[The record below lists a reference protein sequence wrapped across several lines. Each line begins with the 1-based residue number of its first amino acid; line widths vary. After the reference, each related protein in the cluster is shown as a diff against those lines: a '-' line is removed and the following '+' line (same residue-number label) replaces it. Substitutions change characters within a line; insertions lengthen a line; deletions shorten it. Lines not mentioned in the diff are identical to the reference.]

1 MPVWK
6 LYLHV
11 PTSVFVFAFGAI
23 VGSFINVV
31 IYRLPAGMS
40 VISPPSRCPFCGVR
54 LAWYEN
60 LPILGWFI
68 IRGRCRTCK
77 APISPQ
83 YMLIE
88 AFMAC
93 LFLALYAAF
102 YMAGPASNWW
112 WSQVGGDWWYYS
124 WVVRT
129 LPAFLALVFMLAGLT
144 AMTMIDAR
152 AFIIPIGIP
161 RVLTVIAFVAWPVQ
175 ALLPSVPRAWNT
187 WAIPTTD
194 WHWFAIAACGMAGVL
209 LAWGLLRRGIIP
221 YSFADYDK
229 YVPEGQVI
237 GDYPHARREMG
248 VEMLFLLPV
257 IAALT
262 AGHFIGTILP
272 ATIPPLVVQALG
284 GSLLGYLCGA
294 GIVWAVRILG
304 TLGFGREAMGLGD
317 VHLLGA
323 IGAVL
328 GWIDPLWIFLLAP
341 FSGLSWVV
349 VSMGTSSLLKRE
361 RRELPY
367 GPHLAIATL
376 AVIFCRPA
384 LEWVQYTYL
393 SGIQTPGLVP

>member
-11 PTSVFVFAFGAI
+11 PISVFTFAFGAI

-31 IYRLPAGMS
+31 ISRLPTGMS
-40 VISPPSRCPFCGVR
+40 EISPPSRCPFCGVR

-60 LPILGWFI
+60 LPIIGWFI
-68 IRGRCRTCK
+68 VRGRCRTCK
-77 APISPQ
+77 TPISPQ
-83 YMLIE
+83 YMLVE

-93 LFLALYAAF
+93 LFLGLYAAF

-124 WVVRT
+124 GVLRT

-144 AMTMIDAR
+144 AMTIIDAR

-161 RVLTVIAFVAWPVQ
+161 RVLTVIAFVAWPLQ
-175 ALLPSVPRAWNT
+175 AMLPSVPHAWDI
-187 WAIPTTD
+187 WPIPTTD
-194 WHWFAIAACGMAGVL
+194 WHWFAIAVCGMAGVL
-209 LAWGLLRRGIIP
+209 LAWALLRRGIIR
-221 YSFADYDK
+221 YSFGDYDS

-257 IAALT
+257 VGALT
-262 AGHFIGTILP
+262 AGHFIGAALP
-272 ATIPPLVVQALG
+272 ATAPPLAVQALG
-284 GSLLGYLCGA
+284 GSLLGYLSGA

-328 GWIDPLWIFLLAP
+328 GWLDPVWIFLLAP

-367 GPHLAIATL
+367 GPHLAVATL
-376 AVIFCRPA
+376 AVILCRPV
-384 LEWVQYTYL
+384 LNWVQYMYL
-393 SGIQTPGLVP
+393 PGLQTPGLVP

>member
-1 MPVWK
+1 MSVWK
-6 LYLHV
+6 LYLHL

-54 LAWYEN
+54 LAWYDN
-60 LPILGWFI
+60 MPILGWFI
-68 IRGRCRTCK
+68 VRGRCRTCK

-83 YMLIE
+83 YMLVE
-88 AFMAC
+88 TFMAC
-93 LFLALYAAF
+93 LFLVLYAAF

-124 WVVRT
+124 WVART
-129 LPAFLALVFMLAGLT
+129 LPAFLALLFMLAGLT
-144 AMTMIDAR
+144 AMTIIDAR

-161 RVLTVIAFVAWPVQ
+161 RVLTVIAFVAWPLQ
-175 ALLPSVPRAWNT
+175 AVLPSVPKAWDT
-187 WAIPTTD
+187 WPIQTTD

-209 LAWGLLRRGIIP
+209 LAWGLLRRGIIK
-221 YSFADYDK
+221 YSFADYDS

-237 GDYPHARREMG
+237 GNYPHARREMG

-257 IAALT
+257 IAALV
-262 AGHFIGTILP
+262 AGHFIGTALP
-272 ATIPPLVVQALG
+272 ATAPPVELQALG
-284 GSLLGYLCGA
+284 GSLLGYLSGA

-328 GWIDPLWIFLLAP
+328 GWVDPVWIFLLAP

-367 GPHLAIATL
+367 GPHLAVATL
-376 AVIFCRPA
+376 AVILCRPV
-384 LEWVQYTYL
+384 LNWVQYTYL
-393 SGIQTPGLVP
+393 PGLQTPGLVP